1 MMSHEEP
8 TFASVRTNFRP
19 QIRTKSFKFSIR
31 ILLIYRQ
38 KMAEKTYKKT
48 DIRKNGLFVYK
59 KAVKTVILQR
69 LRSTVSG
76 IFRHAQESAEKAII
90 FWTFEPSAAILVTA
104 REIRR
109 LFPHRQRS
117 ITAAERLGK
126 RACKRMKERRSQRWS
141 D

>member
-1 MMSHEEP
+1 MTSHEEP
-8 TFASVRTNFRP
+8 TFASVLTNSRP

-31 ILLIYRQ
+31 ILLIHRQ
-38 KMAEKTYKKT
+38 KTAEKTYKKT
-48 DIRKNGLFVYK
+48 DIRKNGLFAYK
-59 KAVKTVILQR
+59 KAVKAMILQR

-76 IFRHAQESAEKAII
+76 IFRHAQELAGKAII
-90 FWTFEPSAAILVTA
+90 FWTLKPSAAILVTA

-109 LFPHRQRS
+109 FFPHRQKS

-126 RACKRMKERRSQRWS
+126 KVCKRMKERRSQRWS

>member
-1 MMSHEEP
+1 MMFHEEP
-8 TFASVRTNFRP
+8 TFASVQTNFRP

-31 ILLIYRQ
+31 ILLIHRQ
-38 KMAEKTYKKT
+38 KTAEKTHKKT
-48 DIRKNGLFVYK
+48 DIRNDLFVYK